1 LKTEAL
7 AFVGVFILGIA
18 TGLFL
23 TSMALDYFF
32 AEIDWQFVRNV
43 SS

>member
-7 AFVGVFILGIA
+7 AFAGVFILGIA
-18 TGLFL
+18 TGIFL
-23 TSMALDYFF
+23 TGMVIDYYF
-32 AEIDWQFVRNV
+32 ADIDWQFVRNV